1 MYYNFTPLVESTL
14 LEHSVTVF
22 CGAQKNNF
30 PHLLCS
36 FGLANNPMKRR
47 KCPEFIADEHLAV
60 PGDTRPEDALGTW
73 VFWPLWTKEK
83 EAQAWNFKGKVGNI
97 QINRKSK
104 HTVNKFLLGHPETLG
119 HRRKFNKQVLL
130 DFLVSAT
137 FNSYALR

>member
-73 VFWPLWTKEK
+73 VFLATLDKGEGGPGLEFQRESRQYTDKQKEQTYGKQILAGPPRNTWTQKEVQQTGF
-83 EAQAWNFKGKVGNI
+83 A
-97 QINRKSK
+97 R
-104 HTVNKFLLGHPETLG
+104 FLGVRHI
-119 HRRKFNKQVLL
+119 
-130 DFLVSAT
+130 
-137 FNSYALR
+137 